1 MPHIPSYFHFLGPYE
16 HIAGGVLA
24 FLILAVFAFRA
35 YRALQS
41 TPDPITPEE
50 SLSIRTLAEVTVELL
65 RNFVRSVMGERVDE
79 FLPFFGSFFL
89 FIFVSNLL
97 GIIPGF
103 NPPTANINTNLG
115 MALVVFFATHYYG
128 FKHHGI
134 GYLKH
139 FLGPVVWL
147 AFLLFPIEMISHL
160 VRPLSLSLRLFG
172 NMTGD
177 HVVLSV
183 FTDLTRLIVP
193 VIFLGLG
200 VFVSFIQAVVFTMLS
215 MIYIQLALQHDHD

>member
-1 MPHIPSYFHFLGPYE
+1 MPHIPTYFGFLGPYE
-16 HIAGGVLA
+16 HVAGGMVA
-24 FLILAVFAFRA
+24 FLILAGFAYLAYGALRRA
-35 YRALQS
+35 TNPLY
-41 TPDPITPEE
+41 PEE
-50 SLSIRTLAEVTVELL
+50 RAGIRTLAEIVVETLHT
-65 RNFVRSVMGERVDE
+65 FVSSVMGKEARS

-89 FIFVSNLL
+89 FILMSNLL

-115 MALVVFFATHYYG
+115 MALVVFVATHYYG
-128 FKHHGI
+128 FKHSGLS
-134 GYLKH
+134 YLKH
-139 FLGPVVWL
+139 FMGPVVWL

-183 FTDLTRLIVP
+183 FTDLTRLVVP
-193 VIFLGLG
+193 VVFLALG
-200 VFVSFIQAVVFTMLS
+200 VFVSLIQAVVFTMLS
-215 MIYIQLALQHDHD
+215 MIYISLALHHES